1 MVLKKR
7 GRFEGVNF
15 YQFYHIFFEVYSI
28 HSSTKNIGKIS
39 ASDIFGDLRSN
50 ILGDADPRPK
60 DIHPNKTHTAYT
72 P

>member
-1 MVLKKR
+1 MSISISSII
-7 GRFEGVNF
+7 F
-15 YQFYHIFFEVYSI
+15 FFEVYSI